1 MALPSKETIAP
12 GDEFPVVET
21 GITTPEVPAETQ
33 HVEVVTGEEIV
44 LPQKVIDENTQEELV
59 TNVAPQQVVV
69 KLPLTGQ
76 QMDQALHLK
85 IIYSFRWLAEWAKR
99 VLKIVGGK
107 FTYRMASG
115 R

>member
-1 MALPSKETIAP
+1 MALLSKETIS
-12 GDEFPVVET
+12 EREKFPVVEVKT
-21 GITTPEVPAETQ
+21 PTPEFAPETQ
-33 HVEVVTGEEIV
+33 YIEAVKEGEIN
-44 LPQKVIDENTQEELV
+44 LPQPVTDETGQVVMDNA
-59 TNVAPQQVVV
+59 APQQVVV
-69 KLPLTGQ
+69 KLPLTGA

-115 R
+115 G

>member
-1 MALPSKETIAP
+1 MSLPSKETVISER
-12 GDEFPVVET
+12 DKFPVGE
-21 GITTPEVPAETQ
+21 ILTTPDVTPETQ
-33 HVEVVTGEEIV
+33 HMEAIIGEEIT
-44 LPQKVIDENTQEELV
+44 LPQPITDDTSQVIMDNT
-59 TNVAPQQVVV
+59 TPQQVTI

-107 FTYRMASG
+107 FTYRTASG
-115 R
+115 G